1 MTFRTLSDTQK
12 RHLAGLLEMACQEL
26 ELTKTQF
33 EDAQSKYDAVGRWL
47 DDTDHLILADSRI
60 FSQGSIRLGTTVKP
74 LGRDE
79 YDVDLVCHLLSGN
92 ASMGAAY
99 LKKIIGDRLKAN
111 GHYQPILEEK
121 QRCWR
126 LNYAGQFHMDI
137 TPSVS
142 NPRCANGGLL
152 VPNKDLSQSMK
163 PSNPEGYTL
172 WFEERAEMT
181 PYVMEPGSMEI
192 RADVEPL
199 PEQVPIKGLLKRIVQ
214 ICKRHRD
221 LMFKDDDTGKAPIS
235 VIITTLAA
243 HSYEAV
249 IRSGGRLADIDM
261 VYEVIAGM
269 KRHIQWQETAA
280 GIYYYIPNPT
290 TDGENF
296 AEKWNTKRERAAA
309 FFQWHDAVLRD
320 VEELGRIAGLD
331 SLIEHLKERIIG
343 PEAGRVL
350 TKVTDRMSAART
362 AGILLASPGVGVG
375 IAHGDPVRPNN
386 FYGS

>member
-1 MTFRTLSDTQK
+1 MTFQTLNDTQK
-12 RHLAGLLEMACQEL
+12 HHLAGLLEMACQEL

-47 DDTDHLILADSRI
+47 DDADHPILADSRI
-60 FSQGSIRLGTTVKP
+60 FSQGSVRLGTTVKP

-79 YDVDLVCHLLSGN
+79 YDVDLVCHLLSGH

-137 TPSVS
+137 TPSVTNS
-142 NPRCANGGLL
+142 RCVDGGLL
-152 VPNKDLSQSMK
+152 VPDKDLSQSMK
-163 PSNPEGYTL
+163 PSNPEGYTQ
-172 WFEERAEMT
+172 WFEKRAEMT
-181 PYVMEPGSMEI
+181 PYMMAPGSMEI
-192 RADVEPL
+192 RADIEPL

-221 LMFKDDDTGKAPIS
+221 LKFKDDDSGKAPIS

-249 IRSGGRLADIDM
+249 VTSGRRLADIDM

-269 KRHIQWQETAA
+269 KRYIQCQKTAT
-280 GIYYYIPNPT
+280 GIFYYIPNPT
-290 TDGENF
+290 TKGENF
-296 AEKWNTKRERAAA
+296 AEKWNTNRERAKA
-309 FFQWHDAVLRD
+309 FFEWHGAILHD

-331 SLIEHLKERIIG
+331 SLIEHLREKIIG

-350 TKVTDRMSAART
+350 TKVTDRMSVART
-362 AGILLASPGVGVG
+362 AGILLASSSIGVGT
-375 IAHGDPVRPNN
+375 AHGDPVRPNK